1 MGVTNADNQF
11 VALKENL
18 KKIYRRSEPYR
29 AQGFCPMSHV
39 LATVLDRWSIFC
51 LFNLAYYETLRFGEL
66 RKKIDGVSPRML
78 AVTLKKLEEHGFVER
93 RAFLEVPPRVEYS
106 LTAYGLELTR
116 RLSELADWFL
126 EGYVQE
132 GTDLPLP

>member
-29 AQGFCPMSHV
+29 ARGFCPTSHV
-39 LATVLDRWSIFC
+39 LAAVLDRWSIFC
-51 LFNLAYYETLRFGEL
+51 LFNLAYYDTLRFGEL
-66 RKKIDGVSPRML
+66 RKKVDGVSPRML

-93 RAFLEVPPRVEYS
+93 RVFSEVPPRVEYS
-106 LTAYGLELTR
+106 LTAYGLELSC
-116 RLSELADWFL
+116 RLSDLTDWFL
-126 EGYVQE
+126 EGYGRE
-132 GTDLPLP
+132 GVGPSMP